1 MKSLQKIKKNL
12 KTKNHTNRFLI
23 FYATAGNG
31 HLRAAQAVQKQIEK
45 SLPSA
50 QVQMVDAFRY
60 ISPLLE
66 KAVSGSYSKMIKIS
80 PSAYGYLYR
89 QMENERLLQI
99 NKFFNRFASKKI
111 FSLINSFKPD
121 VILSTYPFPLGVLS
135 NLKQK
140 CMINFPITAT
150 ITDFEIHPYWI
161 YDHVSYCVA
170 TGETKLSFE
179 NHGYDNFD
187 VHVTGIPIDPV
198 FSEIEEKN
206 VLKKKLSLNVKRPA
220 VLVIS
225 GGLGVGPIENIVRGL
240 MRYNADYQVLVVC
253 GRNQA
258 LKYKLQ
264 KIGMNVESERL
275 RIFGFVDNIHEL
287 MGAVDLITGKAGGLT
302 CSEAMAIGRPL
313 FIIKPVPGQEEHN
326 ARFLVKQG
334 AAVSI
339 NNVERL
345 LSEIYYHMKNRSVL
359 ENMSRAAKA
368 IGKPNSAE
376 EVLKVM
382 LKLIEENCAKLSRD
396 FKYGCL

>member
-1 MKSLQKIKKNL
+1 MKSLQKIKKDL

-170 TGETKLSFE
+170 TEETKFSFE
-179 NHGYDNFD
+179 NHGYNNFD

-206 VLKKKLSLNVKRPA
+206 VLRKKLSLNVKRPA

-287 MGAVDLITGKAGGLT
+287 MGAADLITGKAGGLT

-376 EVLKVM
+376 EVLKVI

>member
-1 MKSLQKIKKNL
+1 MKSLQKIKKDL

-170 TGETKLSFE
+170 TEETKFSFE
-179 NHGYDNFD
+179 NHGYNNFD

-225 GGLGVGPIENIVRGL
+225 GGLGVGPIEDIVRGL
-240 MRYNADYQVLVVC
+240 IRYNADYQVMVVC